1 MEALPGRVKRNE
13 SFLASLAVICTHP
26 IQYFAPIWR
35 MLASTSGLSIHVFYA
50 SDHSV
55 RGAIDEQFGVPV
67 KWDIPVLEGYPNSFM
82 THRTWLENR
91 FHLFLYDRK
100 DVDDILRNGSFDA
113 VLLLAYD
120 AWLHWRALR
129 AANLAKIPVL
139 FRAEA
144 TDTAQVKRSF
154 LKRIV
159 RARVL
164 HYFYDQIAAVLAIGT
179 EATNHYLNHGVEKNR
194 IFFSPYAVDDQL
206 FEQQRASFSERRD
219 EIRQSLGFGSQDF
232 VFMFSGKMV
241 EKKNPLLIAE
251 AFERLSTQRPVKF
264 LAVGDGKLRTELE
277 LGMRRCLGDGAVFTG
292 FVNQSTLGKY
302 YTASDAFILPS
313 AWAETWGLVV
323 NEAMIFGLP
332 VIVSDRV
339 GCGKDLVIPGKTGHV
354 FPSGDARALSDAMMK
369 LIVDPDRAAEMG
381 LAGSLLVKNFSVKDA
396 VNGILQALEFVS
408 VRRA

>member
-1 MEALPGRVKRNE
+1 MEALLGRAKRNE
-13 SFLASLAVICTHP
+13 SFLTSLAVICTHP

-35 MLASTSGLSIHVFYA
+35 MLASTPGLSIHVFYS

-55 RGAIDEQFGVPV
+55 RGTIDDQFGVPV

-82 THRTWLENR
+82 TQRGRLENR
-91 FHLFLYDRK
+91 FPLFLYDRK

-144 TDTAQVKRSF
+144 TDTAQVERSF

-164 HYFYDQIAAVLAIGT
+164 HYFYGRIAAVLAIGT
-179 EATNHYLNHGVEKNR
+179 EASNHYLNHGIEKNR
-194 IFFSPYAVDDQL
+194 IFFSPYAVDNHL
-206 FEQQRASFSERRD
+206 FEQQRVAFAERRN
-219 EIRQSLGFGSQDF
+219 EIRRNLGFGSEDF
-232 VFMFSGKMV
+232 VFMFSGKMI
-241 EKKNPLLIAE
+241 EKKNPLLIAK
-251 AFERLSTQRPVKF
+251 AFEGLSTQKPVKF

-277 LGMRRCLGDGAVFTG
+277 YEMRRHLGDGAVFTG
-292 FVNQSTLGKY
+292 FVNQSALGKY

-313 AWAETWGLVV
+313 VWGETWGLVV

-339 GCGKDLVIPGKTGHV
+339 GCGKDLVIPGKTGYV
-354 FPSGDARALSDAMMK
+354 FPSGDARALSDAMME
-369 LIVDPDRAAEMG
+369 LAVNPDRAAEIG

-396 VNGILQALEFVS
+396 VKGILQALEFVS
-408 VRRA
+408 VRKA